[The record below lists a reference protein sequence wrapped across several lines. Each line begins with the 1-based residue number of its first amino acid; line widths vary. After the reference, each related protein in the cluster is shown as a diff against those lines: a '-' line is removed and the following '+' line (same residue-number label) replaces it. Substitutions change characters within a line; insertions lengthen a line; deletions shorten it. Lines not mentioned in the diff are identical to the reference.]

1 MDTQNLGQVDLIMFT
16 WPEIEDNMAA
26 FLPNLAS
33 NIKFNMAEL
42 LSFYIGKYEF
52 LKKTIFQAIF

>member
-1 MDTQNLGQVDLIMFT
+1 MIKS

-33 NIKFNMAEL
+33 TINFNMAEL
-42 LSFYIGKYEF
+42 LYIYTGKYEF
-52 LKKTIFQAIF
+52 KKKPIFQAIF